1 MSFNHTSFNT
11 KDQNIPVLNSNPI
24 SFESKVFKLSTPFIT
39 EGQKELKNIQV
50 TYHTYGEYIPGKSK
64 VIWACHALT
73 GNSDVFDWWQGLFGE
88 NAFFNPKDF
97 FIVCA
102 NVLGSCYGTTG
113 PEHSGENGDPLLN
126 NFPLITPR
134 DMARLHDLLRNHID
148 VASVNTLIGASLGGQ
163 QALEW
168 AIEEPKIIENLILI
182 ATNARHSAFGIAFNE
197 SQRLAIYGDP
207 TYGKGEIGDA
217 KNGLA
222 IARSIAMLSYRSYSG
237 YEKTQTEQ
245 DDALTDGFKASSYQR
260 YQGDKL
266 AKRFNAYSYVTLSK
280 AMDSHNV
287 GRGRESIQKALS
299 LVQAKTLVVG
309 IDSDSLFPISEQ
321 YFLKES
327 ISSAKFAMISSDFG
341 HDGFL
346 VENTQLVNIISDFL
360 YNQFKKHLPTTF
372 KKNKK

>member
-1 MSFNHTSFNT
+1 MSFNHASLIS
-11 KDQNIPVLNSNPI
+11 KDQNIPVLQLKPI
-24 SFESKVFKLSTPFIT
+24 SLEPKVFKISTPFIT
-39 EGQKELKNIQV
+39 EGKKELKSVKV
-50 TYHTYGEYIPGKSK
+50 TYHTYGEYIPEKSK

-73 GNSDVFDWWQGLFGE
+73 GNSDVFDWWKGLFGE
-88 NAFFNPKDF
+88 NALFNPNEF

-113 PEHSGENGDPLLN
+113 PEHVGENGELLLN
-126 NFPLITPR
+126 NFPIVTPR
-134 DMARLHDLLRNHID
+134 DMARVHDLLRKHLGI
-148 VASVNTLIGASLGGQ
+148 SGINTLIGASLGGQ

-168 AIEEPKIIENLILI
+168 SIEEPEIIENLILI
-182 ATNARHSAFGIAFNE
+182 ATNAKHSAFGIAFNE
-197 SQRLAIYGDP
+197 SQRLAIYGDS
-207 TYGKGEIGDA
+207 TYGKGSVEDA

-237 YEKTQTEQ
+237 YEKTQS
-245 DDALTDGFKASSYQR
+245 DDENEKVDGFKASTYQY
-260 YQGDKL
+260 YQGEKL

-287 GRGRESIQKALS
+287 GRGRGSIERALS

-309 IDSDSLFPISEQ
+309 IDSDYLFPVSEQ
-321 YFLKES
+321 IFLKNS
-327 ISSAKFAMISSDFG
+327 IPSAKFATISSDFG

-346 VENTQLVNIISDFL
+346 VENEQLVMIINDFL

-372 KKNKK
+372 KKSTN